1 MEIGLELC
9 HRCCGHRVLFGL
21 YKFFLNSLL
30 ICYFLDHM
38 ANEAWIVLERQRLK
52 GIYASTAKLTKLI
65 DDGQTT
71 NLSTI

>member
-1 MEIGLELC
+1 ML
-9 HRCCGHRVLFGL
+9 
-21 YKFFLNSLL
+21 
-30 ICYFLDHM
+30 FLDHM